1 MTDPAVA
8 RALTHPLRIRIL
20 GALEGRTASPSELS
34 IELKSS
40 LGVIS
45 YHVRRLTMLG
55 FIKLVDSVPRRGAI
69 EHFYTTVKR
78 PRITDSAW
86 ASMPSIVKQATV
98 TPRLDQIGAEAY
110 EAVADGGFDAPET
123 HLTRSPVVVDD
134 VGWKELAGK
143 VEALTG
149 EIQRIEAESKKR
161 LAKSNHHGEQN
172 ATVVLMLF
180 HPSSGVPA
188 PAG

>member
-1 MTDPAVA
+1 
-8 RALTHPLRIRIL
+8 
-20 GALEGRTASPSELS
+20 
-34 IELKSS
+34 
-40 LGVIS
+40 VIS
-45 YHVRRLTMLG
+45 YHVRRLTALG
-55 FIKLVDSVPRRGAI
+55 FVKLVDSVPRRGAI

-110 EAVADGGFDAPET
+110 EALADGGFDAPET

-134 VGWKELAGK
+134 IGWKQLA
-143 VEALTG
+143 VTFEALTG
-149 EIQRIEAESKKR
+149 EIQRIEAESRER
-161 LAKSNHHGEQN
+161 LARSNHRYEQD

-180 HPSSGVPA
+180 HPPSAESA
-188 PAG
+188 AAAQ